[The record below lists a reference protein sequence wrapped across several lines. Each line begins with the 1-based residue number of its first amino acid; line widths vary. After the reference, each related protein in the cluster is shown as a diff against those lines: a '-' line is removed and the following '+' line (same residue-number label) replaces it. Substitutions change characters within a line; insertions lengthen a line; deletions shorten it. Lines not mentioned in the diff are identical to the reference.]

1 MIGRWT
7 INQEPSQTNK
17 IKQRNMI
24 NHNNERKPETM
35 NTQEQS
41 TNTRNDDKKERLT
54 LSLLENLTQIYRDIT
69 WYKTR

>member
-17 IKQRNMI
+17 IKQRNKI
-24 NHNNERKPETM
+24 KHNNERKPENM

-54 LSLLENLTQIYRDIT
+54 LSLLENLTQIYRDVT
-69 WYKTR
+69 WYKTS